1 MLAVGLLLCAVPTTQ
16 AVRCPTTASMLASPA
31 IADGQQR
38 LNEEMPSPEQ
48 AGRCVFWAV
57 DGEGRIGVFVG
68 NNPINEIDPY
78 GLAFRYTST
87 GLRDGIPGPYPYVKS
102 EGWGND
108 RWFDYGLGPLNN
120 AVSTVMNATQQ
131 IADFGKWLGG
141 TVDRALIGGTGELGE
156 NAGQVAIFMLIP
168 AGRCEKAA
176 ETVAPSSRAL
186 GRALEAA
193 GFERQ
198 AGEAA
203 HHIVAGGAEAAAPAR
218 AVLERFEIGINDAA
232 NGVFLPGT
240 RATPNAV
247 GAAVHSPL
255 HTPGYYQAVNEALG
269 QATTRQE
276 ALEVLQALRQSL
288 LGGGL

>member
-1 MLAVGLLLCAVPTTQ
+1 MGTLFSLLRRLPLIWVLFAGAMIAPLATWGYDVPTQ
-16 AVRCPTTASMLASPA
+16 ATTAGGGVSGLTFGYDSALTPPA
-31 IADGQQR
+31 I
-38 LNEEMPSPEQ
+38 
-48 AGRCVFWAV
+48 
-57 DGEGRIGVFVG
+57 
-68 NNPINEIDPY
+68 
-78 GLAFRYTST
+78 
-87 GLRDGIPGPYPYVKS
+87 
-102 EGWGND
+102 
-108 RWFDYGLGPLNN
+108 
-120 AVSTVMNATQQ
+120 
-131 IADFGKWLGG
+131 
-141 TVDRALIGGTGELGE
+141 E
-156 NAGQVAIFMLIP
+156 NANRVVWTGGIFFDFAKFL
-168 AGRCEKAA
+168 AA

-240 RATPNAV
+240 RAAPNAV